1 MWELDHKEG
10 RALKNWCFC
19 GVVLEKNLESPL
31 NCKEIQPVNPKG
43 NQSWIFIGRTDA
55 KPKLQYFGHLM
66 QRTDPREKTLMLGN
80 IEFSRRR
87 AGKRVRW
94 LDGITNS
101 MDMNLSKL
109 WEIVKD
115 REAWR
120 AAVRGVTKSWTLLS
134 NWTTTHNYI
143 YTEYFFNQKFWY
155 NWVERNGGR
164 EDMCWVRR
172 THREAGKSAQSLP
185 WTVEIQR

>member
-1 MWELDHKEG
+1 MASPTRLDMRLSKLRVWWWTGKPGMLQSMGSQRVDTTEQ
-10 RALKNWCFC
+10 LNW
-19 GVVLEKNLESPL
+19 
-31 NCKEIQPVNPKG
+31 
-43 NQSWIFIGRTDA
+43 TDA
-55 KPKLQYFGHLM
+55 GKDWMRK
-66 QRTDPREKTLMLGN
+66 EKRQQSM
-80 IEFSRRR
+80 
-87 AGKRVRW
+87 RW
-94 LDGITNS
+94 LDSITNS

-109 WEIVKD
+109 QEIVTD
-115 REAWR
+115 MEDWN
-120 AAVRGVTKSWTLLS
+120 AAVHGLSKSWTWLS